1 MDEFHANV
9 RAASVLHH
17 ILVTRFHIPNNYP
30 GVRCCAPDSDR
41 KSDDLR
47 YFIHLTAQNTFQT
60 REQKTNRAYRE
71 ACRQADLLPSCWTR
85 SIIQSTN
92 LITLSDLAHSEN
104 VLALKWLSPNIDTPV
119 PWQRVIASS
128 GTISSRG
135 PGTDGARRQ
144 RDALEAE
151 GVEVT
156 DGRTGEMRV
165 DLRTY
170 GWFPNALEGQGDG
183 DGDDANV

>member
-1 MDEFHANV
+1 
-9 RAASVLHH
+9 
-17 ILVTRFHIPNNYP
+17 LVKVNIPNSGSNH
-30 GVRCCAPDSDR
+30 
-41 KSDDLR
+41 LR
-47 YFIHLTAQNTFQT
+47 G
-60 REQKTNRAYRE
+60 
-71 ACRQADLLPSCWTR
+71 
-85 SIIQSTN
+85 
-92 LITLSDLAHSEN
+92 LAHPG
-104 VLALKWLSPNIDTPV
+104 LALKWLSPNIDPPV

-135 PGTDGARRQ
+135 PGTDGAQRQ

-170 GWFPNALEGQGDG
+170 GWFPNALEAQEDDG
-183 DGDDANV
+183 DGPDV

>member
-9 RAASVLHH
+9 RAASVLHY
-17 ILVTRFHIPNNYP
+17 ILVVKYLNNHA
-30 GVRCCAPDSDR
+30 GVRCRASDSHR
-41 KSDDLR
+41 KSNDLR
-47 YFIHLTAQNTFQT
+47 YLVHLPPKTRFNPGNKQT
-60 REQKTNRAYRE
+60 DRTYRE
-71 ACRQADLLPSCWTR
+71 ACRKADLFPPRWPR
-85 SIIQSTN
+85 
-92 LITLSDLAHSEN
+92 LIFQVTDLTVLRGLAHSGN
-104 VLALKWLSPNIDTPV
+104 VLALKWLSPNIDPPV

-135 PGTDGARRQ
+135 PGTDGAQRQ

-165 DLRTY
+165 DLRAY
-170 GWFPNALEGQGDG
+170 GWFPNALEGQDG
-183 DGDDANV
+183 DEDDADV